1 MKTIVSLIT
10 FLVFFSSSVLSESLV
25 PTVVT
30 VTFPDNNSKF
40 NPSLEVEK
48 LLESA
53 SRASIIFIRGRTS
66 TNNPSA
72 QDEALAF
79 MRAAAARAFLVRR
92 GVSPMKIMINYISA
106 ADYVTDNS
114 SEWGKMMNQR
124 VEIEMFY
131 PEI

>member
-1 MKTIVSLIT
+1 MKNVYSLIT
-10 FLVFFSSSVLSESLV
+10 FLVFFSSSVLSESFA

-53 SRASIIFIRGRTS
+53 SSASIIIIRGRTS

-79 MRAAAARAFLVRR
+79 KRAAAARAFLVKR

-114 SEWGKMMNQR
+114 SEWGKLMNQR

-131 PEI
+131 PKM